1 MLLMAFQMEETV
13 DWSAERTVEMT
24 VLIAF
29 HAVLIRVWMPVSSGD
44 RNDTMA
50 FHTVVTAV
58 WIAVSTVEIAV

>member
-1 MLLMAFQMEETV
+1 MEETV
-13 DWSAERTVEMT
+13 DWIAERTVEMT

-29 HAVLIRVWMPVSSGD
+29 HTVLIWVWMPISSGD

-58 WIAVSTVEIAV
+58 WIAVNAVEIAVWIE